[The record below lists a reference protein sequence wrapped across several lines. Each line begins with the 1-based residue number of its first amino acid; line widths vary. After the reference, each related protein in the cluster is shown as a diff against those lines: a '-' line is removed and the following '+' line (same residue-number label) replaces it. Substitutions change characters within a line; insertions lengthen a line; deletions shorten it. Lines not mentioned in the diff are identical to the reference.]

1 MESWTSTTV
10 FARAWV
16 SPRRLSGR
24 SPKAKVHYSS
34 FYLLQI
40 MAVFLKSLYFSACW
54 IPIIKV
60 AYALQYLGSTTGRGG
75 HVRNNGSCLE
85 WNHEYRLC
93 LSPKLRAP
101 THLETKDSKRL
112 PWIPITTSGGNRP
125 LSGLGF
131 GTSREKKQRE
141 LWDLYEE

>member
-34 FYLLQI
+34 FFLVQI
-40 MAVFLKSLYFSACW
+40 MAVFLKKSLFFNMLNSYHKGGICF
-54 IPIIKV
+54 
-60 AYALQYLGSTTGRGG
+60 ALFRLNHKGGG